1 MAEPVDWDALQ
12 AFLAVVESA
21 SFSRAAETL
30 HITQPAVSKRVQAL
44 EASLGVRLFD
54 RVGKRV
60 FLTDAGRLLEP
71 RARALVA
78 DARDTETL
86 LRNLHARVDG
96 KLKLATSHHIGLHR
110 LAPILRAYSK
120 QYADVSLDIQ
130 FVDSEDAHDLV
141 AAGDVEL
148 GVVTLDPAGDDRVRA
163 LPLWRDPLDFVAAH
177 DHALAGKKAISL
189 AELGACPAI
198 LPGMNTYTGRIV
210 EERFRHAGI
219 ALDAALAT
227 NYLETIGMLVGIG
240 LGWSVLP
247 RTMVKPPLVALDVDC
262 ELLGR
267 DLGCVTNPARTLSN
281 PARAFIEVL
290 RGYSDLGA
298 DPALASQ
305 PGF

>member
-1 MAEPVDWDALQ
+1 MDWDALL
-12 AFLAVVESA
+12 AFLAVAESG
-21 SFSRAAETL
+21 SFSRAAEQL

-60 FLTDAGRLLEP
+60 FLTDGGRLLAP

-78 DARDTETL
+78 EARDTETL
-86 LRNLHARVDG
+86 LKNLHARIDG

-110 LAPILRAYSK
+110 LAPVLRAYSK
-120 QYADVSLDIQ
+120 QYAEVSLDIQ

-148 GVVTLDPAGDDRVRA
+148 AVVTLDPEGDSRVEA
-163 LPLWRDPLDFVAAH
+163 IPLWRDPLDFVAAH
-177 DHALAGKKAISL
+177 DHVLASRKSISL
-189 AELGACPAI
+189 ADLGACAAI
-198 LPGMNTYTGRIV
+198 MPGMNTYTGRIV
-210 EERFRHAGI
+210 DERFRRAGI
-219 ALDAALAT
+219 ALDSALAT

-247 RTMVKPPLVALDVDC
+247 RTMVKPPIVALDVDC
-262 ELLGR
+262 ALLGR

-281 PARAFIEVL
+281 PARAFIAVL
-290 RGYSDLGA
+290 RGYSDFETEST
-298 DPALASQ
+298 LASQ